1 MLFFTERSVET
12 LLKLFPNNC
21 KKDTMKKFI
30 WYAVLGLIAV
40 VFVGTAVFLYN
51 KSQEKPVTYTSDAAF
66 KTTIVKKTVAVGKV
80 IPRREVEIKSQVSG
94 VVEKLYVTAGQN
106 VNKGDII
113 AKITLAPNM
122 VMLNQAE
129 SQLETAK
136 LNLQNATVEFE
147 RQKKLFAEKLI
158 SASEYNKFLLN
169 YDLQKEAVTSAENN
183 LLLMKSGATKKSD
196 KVSNMIPATVT
207 GMVLDLPFKEGA
219 FIVETSSFGAGT
231 TIATLA
237 DMNDMIF
244 EGMVDESEV
253 GKIREGMELVLD
265 VGALEGEPFTA
276 TLEYISPKGVTDQGT
291 IKFQIRAAVKLSD
304 KLFLRSNYS
313 ANADI
318 VLDKKEN
325 VVAINEGNL
334 IVEEKAQF
342 VEIETGPQQFEKR
355 AVKVGLSDGINI
367 EITEGLKDGDKIKQR

>member
-1 MLFFTERSVET
+1 
-12 LLKLFPNNC
+12 
-21 KKDTMKKFI
+21 MKKFI
-30 WYAVLGLIAV
+30 WYAVLGLIAFL
-40 VFVGTAVFLYN
+40 FVGTAVFLYN
-51 KSQEKPVTYTSDAAF
+51 KSQAKPVTYQSDEVF

-94 VVEKLYVTAGQN
+94 VVEKLYVVAGQSMQ
-106 VNKGDII
+106 KGEVI

-122 VMLNQAE
+122 VQLNQAE
-129 SQLETAK
+129 SQLEQARI
-136 LNLQNATVEFE
+136 NLQNSTTEFE
-147 RQKKLFAEKLI
+147 RQKKLFEQRLV
-158 SASEYNKFLLN
+158 SQSEYNKFLLQ
-169 YDLQKEAVTSAENN
+169 YDLYREAVTAAENN
-183 LLLMKSGATKKSD
+183 VLLLKKGATKKSE

-219 FIVETSSFGAGT
+219 FIVETSSFGSGT

-276 TLEYISPKGVTDQGT
+276 ILEYISPKGVTDQGT
-291 IKFQIRAAVKLSD
+291 IKFQIRAAVKL
-304 KLFLRSNYS
+304 KEQLFLRSNYS

-325 VVAINEGNL
+325 VLAINEGNL
-334 IVEEKAQF
+334 LIEDKGHF

-355 AVKVGLSDGINI
+355 EVKTGISDGINI
-367 EITEGLKDGDKIKQR
+367 EIVEGLKEKDKIKHR

>member
-1 MLFFTERSVET
+1 
-12 LLKLFPNNC
+12 
-21 KKDTMKKFI
+21 MKKFI
-30 WYAVLGLIAV
+30 WLVIVGLIAV
-40 VFVGTAVFLYN
+40 VFIGTAVFLYN
-51 KSQEKPVTYTSDAAF
+51 KSQEKPVVYESDNVF
-66 KTTIVKKTVAVGKV
+66 KTTIIKKTVAVGKV

-94 VVEKLYVTAGQN
+94 VVEQLYVVAGQT
-106 VNKGDII
+106 VEKGEII
-113 AKITLAPNM
+113 ARITLAPSM
-122 VMLNQAE
+122 MMLNQAE
-129 SQLETAK
+129 SQLETSR
-136 LNLQNATVEFE
+136 LNFQNATVEFD

-169 YDLQKEAVTSAENN
+169 YDLQREAVTAAENN

-207 GMVLDLPFKEGA
+207 GMILDLPFKEGA

-253 GKIREGMELVLD
+253 GKIREGMELLLD

-276 TLEYISPKGVTDQGT
+276 VLEYISPKGVTDQGT
-291 IKFQIRAAVKLSD
+291 IKFQIRAAVKLSE

-318 VLDKKEN
+318 VLDKREN
-325 VVAINEGNL
+325 IVAINEGNL

-342 VEIETGPQQFEKR
+342 VEVETGPQKFEKR
-355 AVKVGLSDGINI
+355 EVKTGISDGINI
-367 EITEGLKDGDKIKQR
+367 EILEGLKEGDKIKHR

>member
-1 MLFFTERSVET
+1 
-12 LLKLFPNNC
+12 
-21 KKDTMKKFI
+21 MKKFI
-30 WYAVLGLIAV
+30 WYAVLGLIAI
-40 VFVGTAVFLYN
+40 VFIGTAVFLYN
-51 KSQEKPVTYTSDAAF
+51 KSQAKPVVYQSDAVF

-94 VVEKLYVTAGQN
+94 VVEKLYVIAGQN

-113 AKITLAPNM
+113 AKITLAPSM

-129 SQLETAK
+129 SQLETARI
-136 LNLQNATVEFE
+136 NLQNATDEFE
-147 RQKKLFAEKLI
+147 RQKKLFTDKLI
-158 SASEYNKFLLN
+158 STSEFNRFMLN
-169 YDLQKEAVTSAENN
+169 YDLQREAVTAAENN

-196 KVSNMIPATVT
+196 KISNMIPATVT
-207 GMVLDLPFKEGA
+207 GMILDLPFKEGA

-276 TLEYISPKGVTDQGT
+276 ILEYISPKGVTDQGT
-291 IKFQIRAAVKLSD
+291 IKFQIRAAVKLSE

-318 VLDKKEN
+318 VLEKKEGIL
-325 VVAINEGNL
+325 AINEGNL

-342 VEIETGPQQFEKR
+342 VEVETGPQKFEKR
-355 AVKVGLSDGINI
+355 EVKTGISDGINI
-367 EITEGLKDGDKIKQR
+367 EILEGLKDGDKIKHR